1 MSRASAS
8 VPTNSTPMV
17 AMTTTTTLQ
26 SSLSATVLGGGED
39 YTCEWGPCS
48 RSFPSPK
55 NLFHHVCTD
64 HVNARFKEGNCLW
77 GECDSMRRK
86 RWSLVSHLQDRHC
99 NEQALKLAT
108 IRRQHKLK
116 FGTIPPNLLPPP
128 APQHPGYAP
137 NAAMLAIKR
146 HSHIPPVSEFINE
159 QEGPVT
165 RDIRLTS
172 AIVLK
177 NLARHSETA
186 QRLILRHERLLS
198 SVAFRCMEASNN
210 VAQCLAYI
218 PVWMRGSRKF
228 SPDETLVEE
237 DPQSLRLL
245 EVEPRRKSA
254 SSGTG
259 NVRNIVAGEIKIQ
272 EASEDDD
279 SSQTIV
285 ITT

>member
-1 MSRASAS
+1 
-8 VPTNSTPMV
+8 
-17 AMTTTTTLQ
+17 
-26 SSLSATVLGGGED
+26 
-39 YTCEWGPCS
+39 
-48 RSFPSPK
+48 
-55 NLFHHVCTD
+55 
-64 HVNARFKEGNCLW
+64 
-77 GECDSMRRK
+77 MRRK

-99 NEQALKLAT
+99 NEQALKLA
-108 IRRQHKLK
+108 ILRRQHKLK
-116 FGTIPPNLLPPP
+116 FGTVPANLLPPP

-146 HSHIPPVSEFINE
+146 HSHLPPVTEFINE

-186 QRLILRHERLLS
+186 QRLILRHERLLA

-218 PVWMRGSRKF
+218 PVWMRGSQKF
-228 SPDETLVEE
+228 SPETFENDELGTAEK
-237 DPQSLRLL
+237 RHLL
-245 EVEPRRKSA
+245 GAEMIAAAAAAKKRAEAAAAAATSA
-254 SSGTG
+254 TISTTKGESGA
-259 NVRNIVAGEIKIQ
+259 NVVAAGEVKIE
-272 EASEDDD
+272 EANEDDE

-285 ITT
+285 IST

>member
-1 MSRASAS
+1 
-8 VPTNSTPMV
+8 
-17 AMTTTTTLQ
+17 
-26 SSLSATVLGGGED
+26 
-39 YTCEWGPCS
+39 
-48 RSFPSPK
+48 
-55 NLFHHVCTD
+55 
-64 HVNARFKEGNCLW
+64 
-77 GECDSMRRK
+77 MRRK

-99 NEQALKLAT
+99 NEQALKLAI

-116 FGTIPPNLLPPP
+116 YGTVPPNLQPPP

-228 SPDETLVEE
+228 SPETSE
-237 DPQSLRLL
+237 DPQSLRL
-245 EVEPRRKSA
+245 EIETRKSA
-254 SSGTG
+254 TG
-259 NVRNIVAGEIKIQ
+259 NVQNIVAGEIKIQ

-285 ITT
+285 IAT

>member
-1 MSRASAS
+1 MAAGHSSASPATALSEEFSCEWSRCSRAFS
-8 VPTNSTPMV
+8 
-17 AMTTTTTLQ
+17 
-26 SSLSATVLGGGED
+26 
-39 YTCEWGPCS
+39 
-48 RSFPSPK
+48 SPK

-64 HVNARFKEGNCLW
+64 HVNSRFKEGNCLW
-77 GECDSMRRK
+77 GDCDSMRRK

-99 NEQALKLAT
+99 NEQALKLAAL
-108 IRRQHKLK
+108 RRRHKLK
-116 FGTIPPNLLPPP
+116 FGSVPTNLLPPP

-146 HSHIPPVSEFINE
+146 HSHLPPVTEFINE

-228 SPDETLVEE
+228 SPETLE
-237 DPQSLRLL
+237 DP
-245 EVEPRRKSA
+245 EAIKIEGEDAAAGARKK
-254 SSGTG
+254 GVTVTG
-259 NVRNIVAGEIKIQ
+259 SVAGIVAGEIKIQ
-272 EASEDDD
+272 EATEDDD
-279 SSQTIV
+279 SSHTIV

>member
-1 MSRASAS
+1 
-8 VPTNSTPMV
+8 
-17 AMTTTTTLQ
+17 
-26 SSLSATVLGGGED
+26 
-39 YTCEWGPCS
+39 
-48 RSFPSPK
+48 
-55 NLFHHVCTD
+55 
-64 HVNARFKEGNCLW
+64 
-77 GECDSMRRK
+77 MRRK

-99 NEQALKLAT
+99 NEQALKLAAL
-108 IRRQHKLK
+108 RRRHKLK
-116 FGTIPPNLLPPP
+116 FGSVPTNLLPPP

-146 HSHIPPVSEFINE
+146 HSHLPPVTEFINE

-228 SPDETLVEE
+228 SPETLE
-237 DPQSLRLL
+237 DP
-245 EVEPRRKSA
+245 EAIKIEGEDAAAGARKK
-254 SSGTG
+254 GVTVTG
-259 NVRNIVAGEIKIQ
+259 SVAGIVAGEIKIQ
-272 EASEDDD
+272 EATEDDD
-279 SSQTIV
+279 SSHTIV